1 MLPRLKRFASVKC
14 NRFLGIAETLSVIH
28 ITASSGKA
36 AVKRGK
42 LNIEIMTGVNAMT
55 TITFD
60 TLELVDKLKS
70 SGIPQAQAEAVVRV
84 IAEAQDGL
92 ITKHDLTEVKNE
104 IKAEMNVRFER
115 IDGELKLNRWML
127 GVLLAGVISLV
138 LKAFF

>member
-1 MLPRLKRFASVKC
+1 
-14 NRFLGIAETLSVIH
+14 
-28 ITASSGKA
+28 
-36 AVKRGK
+36 
-42 LNIEIMTGVNAMT
+42 MT

-60 TLELVDKLKS
+60 TLELVDKLKTA
-70 SGIPQAQAEAVVRV
+70 GIPQAQAEAVVRV

-92 ITKHDLTEVKNE
+92 ITKHDLTEAKNE
-104 IKAEMNVRFER
+104 IKADMNVRFER

>member
-1 MLPRLKRFASVKC
+1 MA
-14 NRFLGIAETLSVIH
+14 
-28 ITASSGKA
+28 
-36 AVKRGK
+36 
-42 LNIEIMTGVNAMT
+42 

-60 TLELVDKLKS
+60 TLELVDKLKTA
-70 SGIPQAQAEAVVRV
+70 GIPQAQAEAVVRV

-92 ITKHDLTEVKNE
+92 VTKHDLTEIKNE

>member
-1 MLPRLKRFASVKC
+1 MS
-14 NRFLGIAETLSVIH
+14 
-28 ITASSGKA
+28 
-36 AVKRGK
+36 
-42 LNIEIMTGVNAMT
+42 

-60 TLELVDKLKS
+60 TLELVDKLKTA
-70 SGIPQAQAEAVVRV
+70 GIPQAQAEAVVRV

-92 ITKHDLTEVKNE
+92 VTKHDLTEVKNE
-104 IKAEMNVRFER
+104 IKADMNVRFER

>member
-1 MLPRLKRFASVKC
+1 
-14 NRFLGIAETLSVIH
+14 
-28 ITASSGKA
+28 
-36 AVKRGK
+36 
-42 LNIEIMTGVNAMT
+42 MT

-60 TLELVDKLKS
+60 TLELVDKLKTA
-70 SGIPQAQAEAVVRV
+70 GIPQAQAEAVVRV

-92 ITKHDLTEVKNE
+92 ITKHDLTEAKNE
-104 IKAEMNVRFER
+104 IKADMNIRFER

>member
-1 MLPRLKRFASVKC
+1 
-14 NRFLGIAETLSVIH
+14 
-28 ITASSGKA
+28 
-36 AVKRGK
+36 
-42 LNIEIMTGVNAMT
+42 MT

-60 TLELVDKLKS
+60 TLELVDKLKTA
-70 SGIPQAQAEAVVRV
+70 GIPQAQAEAVVRV

-92 ITKHDLTEVKNE
+92 VTKHDLIEAKNE
-104 IKAEMNVRFER
+104 IKADMNVRFER